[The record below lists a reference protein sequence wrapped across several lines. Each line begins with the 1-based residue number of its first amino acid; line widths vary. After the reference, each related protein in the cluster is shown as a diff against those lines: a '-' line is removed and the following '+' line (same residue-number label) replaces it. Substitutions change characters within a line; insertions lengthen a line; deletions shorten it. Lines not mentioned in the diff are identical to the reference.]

1 MRAQPLEAGSGED
14 GGENSAASGAELIIR
29 GVHASCLDGL
39 RLDATVGACVTSLV
53 RLMSDSLCD
62 RESAASLSI
71 EGGGRC
77 AVDRPA
83 TRNRQAFRPP
93 RTARRRTGSFA
104 HAERRAE
111 EKRRH
116 RRWALVRLVV
126 SGCQTRLR
134 DLPQRV
140 DGAIPSQGSQSD
152 FSATDQV
159 AIECAGDSARINLQK
174 GLSRQKRSKHRSS
187 DTERINGI
195 SYDSAAAIQLGT
207 NNDFDVRA
215 RDALDVGVARSQDGK
230 LFLRHLFC

>member
-1 MRAQPLEAGSGED
+1 MRAHPLEADGVGN
-14 GGENSAASGAELIIR
+14 GGENNSGTGAESIIR
-29 GVHASCLDGL
+29 GADASCLDGL
-39 RLDATVGACVTSLV
+39 RLAAMVETRVTSLE

-62 RESAASLSI
+62 EESAASLSI

-93 RTARRRTGSFA
+93 HTARRRTGSFA

-134 DLPQRV
+134 SLPQRV
-140 DGAIPSQGSQSD
+140 DGATRPQGCQSD
-152 FSATDQV
+152 FSV
-159 AIECAGDSARINLQK
+159 IGSIRFVGFDSR
-174 GLSRQKRSKHRSS
+174 
-187 DTERINGI
+187 
-195 SYDSAAAIQLGT
+195 
-207 NNDFDVRA
+207 
-215 RDALDVGVARSQDGK
+215 
-230 LFLRHLFC
+230 